1 MKEVSKN
8 GIHTNILARPGKRTK
23 AMRVWMLIGISMLLL
38 ACTGPQGA
46 QGPPGA
52 QGSPGPAGPPGA
64 SGPAGPPGASGQAG
78 ATGVSAIYSAE
89 MYDDCTESF
98 NSFSSAGLR
107 SFLVASGDGDMVLGL
122 TDSDLQA
129 VFRLGCLFLAM
140 GSDVPWAEIIGG

>member
-8 GIHTNILARPGKRTK
+8 VGIHTNILARPGKRTK

-52 QGSPGPAGPPGA
+52 QGSP
-64 SGPAGPPGASGQAG
+64 GPAGPPGASGQAG